1 MWPIAGHG
9 GRTPDAATVV
19 WKDMKAKVIL
29 VVAFLCVL
37 AGKAWGTDVTL
48 SEDPEIPEG
57 TAGHWYVNMPRMDK
71 YTLMLSASNLNQ
83 GMNVFKVYDDGGKNG
98 NYSKNCNSKLII
110 NVPSGYVIQVSGI
123 VWTGR
128 EVPGVMGT
136 AYLRVYDGN
145 TEDNR
150 LAKVNSPSDGEA
162 RGFGP
167 VTSTGTDMCLS
178 FNSFSD
184 YSYQGLDLTVT
195 VYENVLYNVSVATGI
210 EHGTVVASPTTA
222 HPYDDI
228 TLTVTPAAN
237 YHIGTVSYNDGSDHV
252 IMPENDVY
260 SFKMPQHNVTVSATF
275 LDDVAYHWG
284 VGNDGSEEHPYVIRN
299 KAGWDLLVTETQSD
313 VISYLINDKYF
324 RLDADINDVTI
335 GLDVFDG
342 HLDGNHHKI
351 TLVGVTDGFV
361 HHSYNATFSD
371 LTIEGTV
378 NTENSKRYVM
388 YNVVNT
394 NTNLTNCLF
403 NVSSSA
409 GYGLKGLA
417 SSGFTCTNCAL
428 LLDGNA
434 TFVSGGAVL
443 TSAYA
448 VVFNAGAFAV
458 RTGGIAIGN
467 GDATLYTDGFS
478 YGGTEYYQENATVVL
493 GCNHPSGYSVTGY
506 SVSGATLG
514 EGNSFTMPNHG
525 VTVTATGLVANHFDT
540 DGTEQTHDVSLLS
553 SSEEAVT
560 KPGGW
565 YAVFDD
571 VTFSQGLTFSS
582 DAYLLLPDGVTMTAE
597 RGITIADGGT
607 LTVDGSG
614 SLVVTGTQGTPGES
628 TDLESAQQG
637 GRGGDG
643 GVGIS
648 GSLIVNGCTVN
659 VAGGAGGTGGQAQ
672 YGGNGGNGGAGI
684 SGSLTV
690 NGGTVDVSGGSGGAS
705 GYGPTSWGK
714 SGGKGKAFGGIVTC
728 IAGYIIQENGNGN
741 WTNVASGSTC
751 SSQMLRVMGI
761 DNMTLTARQ
770 AVFSGQTRYWST
782 FYHPDYSYLLP
793 FGAQAFTMGSDHALY
808 RIGDGSIVP
817 AGCAV
822 VIMSDSA
829 SLTLTA
835 ISAAVPSVTGNILR
849 GTAAATTK
857 LSVYVM
863 SQANGAFGFFEFTGE
878 IPANKAY
885 YVAL

>member
-1 MWPIAGHG
+1 MRA
-9 GRTPDAATVV
+9 
-19 WKDMKAKVIL
+19 KAIL
-29 VVAFLCVL
+29 IIAFLCVF
-37 AGKAWGTDVTL
+37 AGTAWGTAVTL
-48 SEDPEIPEG
+48 SEDPDIPKG
-57 TAGHWYVNMPRMDK
+57 TAGHWYVNMPRSDK
-71 YTLMLSASNLNQ
+71 YTLTLSADDLNA
-83 GMNVFKVYDDGGKNG
+83 GKNVFKVYDDGGKNG
-98 NYSKNCNSKLII
+98 NYSGICNSKLII
-110 NVPSGYVIQVSGI
+110 NVPSCYVIQVSGI
-123 VWTGR
+123 VWTEG
-128 EVPGVMGT
+128 EIPGVTGT
-136 AYLRVYDGN
+136 AYLFVYDGN
-145 TEDNR
+145 TEDNS
-150 LAKVNSPSDGEA
+150 LAIVNSPSDGEA

-167 VTSTGTDMCLS
+167 VTSTGTDMYLK
-178 FNSFSD
+178 FNSFSNS
-184 YSYQGLDLTVT
+184 SYQGLDLTVT

-210 EHGTVVASPTTA
+210 EHGTVVASPTAA
-222 HPYDDI
+222 HPYEDI

-237 YHIGTVSYNDGSDHV
+237 YYIGTVSYNDGTDHV
-252 IMPENDVY
+252 ITPENDVY

-284 VGNDGSEEHPYVIRN
+284 VGNDGSEEHPYIIRN

-313 VISYLINDKYF
+313 VISYLTNDKYF

-335 GLDVFDG
+335 GLDAFDG

-361 HHSYNATFSD
+361 HHSYNATFRD

-388 YNVVNT
+388 YNVVKQNT
-394 NTNLTNCLF
+394 NTNLTNCFF

-434 TFVSGGAVL
+434 TFANGENLTSL

-458 RTGGIAIGN
+458 RTGGIALCD
-467 GDATLYTDGFS
+467 GDATLYADGFS
-478 YGGTEYYQENATVVL
+478 YGGTEYYQENATVAL
-493 GCNHPSGYSVTGY
+493 GCNHPSGYSVTDY

-514 EGNSFTMPNHG
+514 EGNSFTMPSHG
-525 VTVTATGLVANHFDT
+525 VTVTATGLVANHIDT
-540 DGTEQTHDVSLLS
+540 DGTEQTHALSLLS

-565 YAVFDD
+565 YAVMGD

-582 DAYLLLPDGVTMTAE
+582 DAYLFLSDGVTMTAE
-597 RGITIADGGT
+597 RGIAIADGGK

-614 SLVVTGTQGTPGES
+614 LLVVTNTQGTPGES
-628 TDLESAQQG
+628 ADLESAQQG

-659 VAGGAGGTGGQAQ
+659 VTGGAGGTGGQAR

-690 NGGTVDVSGGSGGAS
+690 NGGAIDVSGGSGGAE
-705 GYGPTSWGK
+705 GYGSTSWGK
-714 SGGKGKAFGGIVTC
+714 SGAKGKAFGGIVTC
-728 IAGYIIQENGNGN
+728 IAGYIIQEYGSGT

-751 SSQMLRVMGI
+751 SSQMLRVMRI
-761 DNMTLTARQ
+761 DNMTLIARQ

-782 FYHPDYSYLLP
+782 FYHPDYSYLLSS
-793 FGAQAFTMGSDHALY
+793 GAQAFTMGSDHALY

-822 VIMSDSA
+822 VVMSDSA

-849 GTAAATTK
+849 GTTNAANK
-857 LSVYVM
+857 LGVYVM
-863 SQANGAFGFFEFTGE
+863 SQVNGTFGFFEYTGE

-885 YVAL
+885 YVE

>member
-1 MWPIAGHG
+1 
-9 GRTPDAATVV
+9 
-19 WKDMKAKVIL
+19 MKAKVIL